1 MIPPENQSELSCSDD
16 IPDMEEDFKIK
27 EEILLSNPS
36 LRPTLE
42 IFEIEFKN
50 IENERKK
57 PKYPDS
63 KYQEEDFSVKERN
76 IILIKLTWIN
86 IARI

>member
-1 MIPPENQSELSCSDD
+1 MIRPENQSELSCSDD
-16 IPDMEEDFKIK
+16 IPDLEEDFKIK

-50 IENERKK
+50 IENERKET
-57 PKYPDS
+57 
-63 KYQEEDFSVKERN
+63 KYQDSLKKQEDFSFKERN
-76 IILIKLTWIN
+76 IILIKLT
-86 IARI
+86 